1 MKYLLARLKQWT
13 MRLDGIDDPQGLYLS
28 SLEQRIQA
36 LENAQ
41 QQLRHAPPVEKPQP

>member
-1 MKYLLARLKQWT
+1 MKHLFARLKQWT
-13 MRLDGIDDPQGLYLS
+13 IRLDGIDDPQGLYLS

-41 QQLRHAPPVEKPQP
+41 RELRPAASVEKP